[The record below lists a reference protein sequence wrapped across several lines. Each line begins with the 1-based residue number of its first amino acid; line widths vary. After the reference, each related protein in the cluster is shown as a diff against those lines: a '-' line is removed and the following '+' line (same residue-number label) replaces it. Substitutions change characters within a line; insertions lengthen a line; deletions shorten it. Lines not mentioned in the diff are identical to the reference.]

1 MKRDTFLVTVIKI
14 TVFILLIPYLLFIL
28 ILRDITKTIADAIE
42 YLEEISLE
50 GMLPKIIDTIEKLN
64 SQNIPEEQ
72 QNDN

>member
-1 MKRDTFLVTVIKI
+1 MKRDTFLVKVIKI
-14 TVFILLIPYLLFIL
+14 TVFILLIPYWLFIL

-64 SQNIPEEQ
+64 PQNIPEEQ
-72 QNDN
+72 QND